1 MPALE
6 ASDIP
11 DLVQSTLKD
20 LGRMKLTDLS
30 QDIQHYR
37 AFNSIMREGRVES
50 QPGYEIQLNI
60 LTEYS
65 DNARFKGLYQTD
77 PNANQAN
84 GLSAGRVP
92 WRYADFYWCWDE
104 NEIDINSGEARIL
117 DYVRVKRHMALMGW
131 AQFIEDW
138 FWDDPPGVDDKTTPY
153 NLKYWIQKDVTT
165 AGADAV
171 AGSGGFFGNVPGSHT
186 QVGGL
191 TPSGTHGSQRNFWK
205 NYTYK
210 YTDVS
215 EDDLITRMRSM
226 TRRINFEPPMGV
238 NHPGYGS
245 SPRYVHYVPE
255 TVLNALE
262 RLAETRNDNLGFDFA
277 VKGPTYARAPIV
289 WAPKLDAD
297 SDKPIYTIDYGA
309 FKVVYFG
316 GKWMVERRAMNTAT
330 QHQVWVVW
338 VDSRFNLV
346 CYDRA
351 RLAVGSL
358 AAANA

>member
-11 DLVQSTLKD
+11 DLVASTLKD

-37 AFNSIMREGRVES
+37 AFNSIMRDGRVES
-50 QPGYEIQLNI
+50 QSGYEIQINV
-60 LTEYS
+60 LTEMAS
-65 DNARFKGLYQTD
+65 NARFKGLYQTD
-77 PNANQAN
+77 PNANQVN
-84 GLSAGRVP
+84 GLTNGTVP

-131 AQFIEDW
+131 ADFIEDW
-138 FWDDPPGVDDKTTPY
+138 FWTTPPTSSDTTTPY
-153 NLKYWIQKDVTT
+153 NLRYWITKDVTT
-165 AGADAV
+165 AGADGV
-171 AGSGGFFGNVPGSHT
+171 AGSGSHSGAAPSGHT
-186 QVGGL
+186 TVGGIN
-191 TPSGTHGSQRNFWK
+191 PSTYSQWK

-210 YTDVS
+210 YTDVT
-215 EDDLITRMRSM
+215 EDDLIARMRSM

-238 NHPGYGS
+238 NHPSHTS

-255 TVLNALE
+255 SVLNSME

-277 VKGPTYARAPIV
+277 VKGPTYARAPLV

-316 GKWMVERRAMNTAT
+316 GKWMKERRAMNTAT

-338 VDSRFNLV
+338 VDSRFNLI
-346 CYDRA
+346 CYDRR
-351 RLAVGSL
+351 RLAVGSI